1 MAVNTITVDPPGQS
15 SPLVLYSKKPEL
27 GPHMCRVQNT
37 QCVPQE
43 SSSLVRRG
51 VGGVL
56 YLESGSLRHMRR
68 HIPEEK
74 GVREAREESISLP
87 R

>member
-15 SPLVLYSKKPEL
+15 SPLVLYGGKKPEL
-27 GPHMCRVQNT
+27 GPQMCRVQNT

-43 SSSLVRRG
+43 LKSGSEG
-51 VGGVL
+51 CWGFL

-68 HIPEEK
+68 HIPEE
-74 GVREAREESISLP
+74 RE
-87 R
+87 